1 MVSPHYIVHKIQ
13 KKLQILS
20 KESDDSEKL
29 LTQECALFF
38 DILFEQVPCVC
49 SEILLKVDL
58 STS

>member
-49 SEILLKVDL
+49 
-58 STS
+58 